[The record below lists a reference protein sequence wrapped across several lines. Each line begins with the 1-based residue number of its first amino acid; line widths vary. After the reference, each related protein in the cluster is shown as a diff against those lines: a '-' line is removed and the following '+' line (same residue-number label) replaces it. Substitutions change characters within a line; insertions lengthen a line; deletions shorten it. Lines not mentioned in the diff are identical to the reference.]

1 MVTPMRLRCLLAAM
15 SAASVACGE
24 PFVPSVDSIA
34 GTYNATILT
43 STTGGV
49 TTNHLS
55 AGGSFTITLEVN
67 GTTSGQLSVPGGGP
81 GGSTLDGSMVG
92 TWALVGT
99 TVQFDQTADTFVRD
113 MIFTASSDRLR
124 GGQAFG
130 GTTVR
135 VTLDK

>member
-1 MVTPMRLRCLLAAM
+1 MVTLMRLRCLLATM
-15 SAASVACGE
+15 SAVAVACGE

-34 GTYNATILT
+34 GSYNATILT

-55 AGGSFTITLEVN
+55 AGGSFTITLAAN
-67 GTTSGQLSVPGGGP
+67 GTTTGHLFIPGA
-81 GGSTLDGSMVG
+81 SALDADMVG
-92 TWALVGT
+92 TWTLVGN
-99 TVQFDQTADTFVRD
+99 TVQFTQTADTFVRD
-113 MIFTASSDRLR
+113 MIFTASADRLR